1 MREQIDAKIAEW
13 REEGKAVLLPGL
25 LFIDEIHALDMEAF
39 SFLSRA
45 LESPN
50 APVLVMA
57 SNRGVTRVA
66 DDSIPQDQQDITPH
80 GIPTDLLDR
89 LVVVSLDPLT
99 DQEAREI
106 VQLRAIEE
114 DVELDAGALVLL
126 TKIAREASLRYAC
139 NLISLAALIRGR
151 KTRTG
156 GLANGGS
163 SSSVHAAA
171 VLAEDVERAYQL
183 FLDEKR
189 SAAAAAEASAAAAAE
204 LLQPI
209 EESSTRVAQESE
221 EQEVVEEEATS
232 ALGTAAAVFA
242 DQTVE
247 EMVVS

>member
-1 MREQIDAKIAEW
+1 MIANTQAAD
-13 REEGKAVLLPGL
+13 RHPLQLQCAT
-25 LFIDEIHALDMEAF
+25 
-39 SFLSRA
+39 RA
-45 LESPN
+45 TS
-50 APVLVMA
+50 
-57 SNRGVTRVA
+57 SY
-66 DDSIPQDQQDITPH
+66 QDQQDITPH

-126 TKIAREASLRYAC
+126 TRIARESSLRYAC

-171 VLAEDVERAYQL
+171 VLTEDVERAYQL

-189 SAAAAAEASAAAAAE
+189 SAAAAAEASAAAAE